1 MTSDNMS
8 LPNSGLKWMLGL
20 ASLIVILAGL
30 KAAETIVLPF
40 LLAIFIGII
49 CTPPLHFMTHKK
61 VPPVVAILIIMVFLI
76 VFGGL
81 LGLFVGTAI
90 DNFISRLPDYQRRLD
105 AEMAGLLPWLEGLG
119 VPVNRN
125 QLLEH
130 FNPSQLMDWVAK
142 ALTNLGALL
151 TNLLLMLF
159 IVVFLLLE
167 EATLSK
173 KLRLALPDANN
184 SLRNA
189 SAFIRQVNK
198 YLAIKST
205 ISLVTGI
212 LIASWTWFLGLDFPL
227 LWGLIALLM
236 NFIPNVGSI
245 LAAIPAVLLAVV
257 QLGLPD
263 AALVAGGYL
272 AVNVLMGN
280 LVEPRFM
287 GKGLGLS
294 PLVVFLS
301 LILWG
306 WLFGAVGM
314 FLSIPLTMIAK
325 LALEHSPTTRW
336 LGVMLGDAP
345 SQGQLE
351 DRDTDNQQ
359 ESARD

>member
-1 MTSDNMS
+1 MPKPIDFPS
-8 LPNSGLKWMLGL
+8 SGLNWLLGL
-20 ASLIVILAGL
+20 ASLVILLAGL

-49 CTPPLHFMTHKK
+49 CTPPLHFMTRHK
-61 VPPVVAILIIMVFLI
+61 VPPVIAIIIIVTILL

-81 LGLFVGTAI
+81 LGLFVGNAI
-90 DNFISRLPDYQRRLD
+90 DSFISRLPEYQKRLE
-105 AEMAGLLPWLEGLG
+105 AEMVGLLPWLERLG
-119 VPVNRN
+119 APVNRE

-130 FNPSQLMDWVAK
+130 FNPSQLMDWVGK

-167 EATLSK
+167 ESTLSK
-173 KLRLALPDANN
+173 KLRLALPDAEK

-189 SAFIRQVNK
+189 SDFIRQVNK
-198 YLAIKST
+198 YLVIKST
-205 ISLVTGI
+205 VSLITGL
-212 LIASWTWFLGLDFPL
+212 LITLWVWALGLDFPL

-245 LAAIPAVLLAVV
+245 LAAIPAVLLAIV
-257 QLGLPD
+257 QLGFPD
-263 AALVAGGYL
+263 ALIIASGYL
-272 AVNVLMGN
+272 VVNILMGN

-287 GKGLGLS
+287 GRGLGLS

-306 WLFGAVGM
+306 WMFGAVGM
-314 FLSIPLTMIAK
+314 FLSIPLTMIVK
-325 LALEHSPTTRW
+325 IALEHAPSTRW

-345 SQGQLE
+345 SQIDLDGE
-351 DRDTDNQQ
+351 AEAHHQ
-359 ESARD
+359 E

>member
-1 MTSDNMS
+1 MSDNIK
-8 LPNSGLKWMLGL
+8 LPTSGLNWLVGL
-20 ASLIVILAGL
+20 AALVVILAGL
-30 KAAETIVLPF
+30 KAAETIILPF

-49 CTPPLHFMTHKK
+49 CTPPLHFMTSKK
-61 VPPVVAILIIMVFLI
+61 VPPVVAILIIMTFLV

-81 LGLFVGTAI
+81 LGLFVGSAI
-90 DNFISRLPDYQRRLD
+90 DNFIIRLPEYQNRLE
-105 AEMAGLLPWLEGLG
+105 AEMVGLLPWLERLG
-119 VPVNRN
+119 APVNRD

-130 FNPSQLMDWVAK
+130 FNPSQLMDWVGR
-142 ALTNLGALL
+142 ALSNLGALL

-173 KLRLALPDANN
+173 KLRLALPDAEK

-189 SAFIRQVNK
+189 SDFIRQVNK
-198 YLAIKST
+198 YLAIKT
-205 ISLVTGI
+205 TVSLVTGT
-212 LIASWTWFLGLDFPL
+212 LIAGWTWFLGLDFFL

-257 QLGLPD
+257 QLGVPD
-263 AALVAGGYL
+263 ALLVASGYL
-272 AVNVLMGN
+272 VVNVLMGN

-306 WLFGAVGM
+306 WMFGAVGM
-314 FLSIPLTMIAK
+314 FLSIPLTMIVK
-325 LALEHSPTTRW
+325 LALEHAPSTRW

-345 SQGQLE
+345 SQGELE
-351 DRDTDNQQ
+351 SDENENRKSEEQ
-359 ESARD
+359 